1 MKLLGSIYY
10 LNTLTV
16 LGISAFYIFQI
27 DKSFEFIIPA
37 LLGMILLVMT
47 NNFLGENRSV
57 MNLTMIVHIIFLIFV
72 GAIAIPNVLSEYDD
86 LACFLLSIM
95 SITNI
100 LCLLMTIRHVRL
112 LKRK

>member
-10 LNTLTV
+10 LNTFTV

-27 DKSFEFIIPA
+27 DKSFDFVIPA

-47 NNFLGENRSV
+47 NNFLGENRPV
-57 MNLTMIVHIIFLIFV
+57 MNLTMVVHIIFLIFISV
-72 GAIAIPNVLSEYDD
+72 IAIPNVLSEYDNIG
-86 LACFLLSIM
+86 CILLSIM
-95 SITNI
+95 GVTNL